1 MPVSSG
7 LQARR
12 KQSRDGLRDVRKEID
27 KALPSGFC
35 EENRV
40 TMYVTGS
47 FGRLE
52 ARYEPTDRK
61 KGSDLDIFFMYM
73 PDEPSIRDDLSRL
86 TWFPLIAAVIRV
98 AEKLKF
104 EPFSRDGEFLAA
116 HNVFRIG
123 SELGSR
129 DEDAAN
135 GFTARLLLLLE
146 GRPLANDELFDRVLL
161 ETISFYFR
169 DFESHRETFRP
180 YALINDILRYWRT
193 MCLNYEHKRETQRG
207 ELQRKLDAVEADRA
221 LDDDAKQSRSDEM
234 DIDFRAESAL
244 DNLKLRYSR
253 LALCFSMVAPLASG
267 PDGVKPEDVRDLC
280 GMVPSERWAL
290 AAKRDSSGRA
300 SKLVPDMLGSYE
312 GFLDVVAD
320 KEDVRVRLR
329 DPKERNR
336 LKQDAGAF
344 GDQIAELLRLVTT
357 PSQLRRLLV

>member
-12 KQSRDGLRDVRKEID
+12 IQSQDGLRDVREAID
-27 KALPSGFC
+27 NALPRGFC

-52 ARYEPTDRK
+52 ARYEPTDRE
-61 KGSDLDIFFMYM
+61 KGSDLDVFFMYM
-73 PDEPSIRDDLSRL
+73 PDPPVRDDLSRL
-86 TWFPLIAAVIRV
+86 TWFPLIAAVIGV

-104 EPFSRDGEFLAA
+104 KPFSRDGEFLAA

-161 ETISFYFR
+161 QTISFYFR

-193 MCLNYEHKRETQRG
+193 MCLNYEHKRETQRE
-207 ELQRKLDAVEADRA
+207 ELKREREAVEADGAR
-221 LDDDAKQSRSDEM
+221 DDDAKQSRSDEM
-234 DIDFRAESAL
+234 DTDFRAESAL

-280 GMVPSERWAL
+280 RMVPSERWAL
-290 AAKRDSSGRA
+290 AAKRDPSGEA
-300 SKLVPDMLGSYE
+300 SKLVPNMLASYE
-312 GFLDVVAD
+312 RFLDVVAD
-320 KEDVRVRLR
+320 KENVRARLR
-329 DPKERNR
+329 DPKERAR
-336 LKQDAGAF
+336 LKQDADAF
-344 GDQIAELLRLVTT
+344 GDQIADLLRLVTT
-357 PSQLRRLLV
+357 PSQFRRLLV